1 VTLLLN
7 AIVTGIAIGAVYGL
21 IAMAYSVVFV
31 ATRVFNLAQGDLVM
45 VGVLI
50 SFWVVQIQHWPQGV
64 AFLIVVGS
72 VSALSLVEERVAVR
86 PFLGRGVE
94 DIGWFIST
102 LAFGLVIA
110 TVATNLYGNRPPLP
124 VQSPLTKDPI
134 RIGVVTTTPQLV
146 LAFVALV
153 AVTIALELFYRKT
166 WTGHAL
172 RGTAEDREVAA
183 LRGIST
189 VRMSRIAFL
198 LGGAIAG
205 LAAYVIAPVVYADV
219 SLGLSYSIKGFVA
232 LAVGGFGSTR
242 GALTGA
248 LALGVA
254 EQVFDLYADPH
265 FELLAA
271 LLLLLA
277 VLAIRPQ
284 GIFGTAKARTV

>member
-1 VTLLLN
+1 MSLLLN

-45 VGVLI
+45 VGVLV
-50 SFWVVQIQHWPQGV
+50 SFWAIEIRHWPQVVALLVVIGV
-64 AFLIVVGS
+64 VC
-72 VSALSLVEERVAVR
+72 ALSLVEERIAVR
-86 PFLGRGVE
+86 PFLGRGVD

-110 TVATNLYGNRPPLP
+110 TIATNLYGNRPPLP
-124 VQSPLTKDPI
+124 VASPLTKDAI
-134 RIGVVTTTPQLV
+134 RIGSVTTTPQLL
-146 LAFVALV
+146 LAFATLV
-153 AVTIALELFYRKT
+153 LVTVLLELFYRRT
-166 WTGHAL
+166 WLGHAL

-183 LRGIST
+183 LRGISA

-198 LGGAIAG
+198 LGGVIAG
-205 LAAYVIAPVVYADV
+205 LAAFVIAPVVYADV

-242 GALTGA
+242 GALAGA
-248 LALGVA
+248 LSLGVA

-265 FELLAA
+265 YELLAA
-271 LLLLLA
+271 LLLLLV
-277 VLAIRPQ
+277 VLTVRPH
-284 GIFGTAKARTV
+284 GIFGSAKARTV